1 MSKKT
6 KWLLL
11 ILIVVAIMV
20 VGYLRDFIAIN
31 INYHLQFLDTNAE
44 RSSAHSFFDFLNNYS
59 YQQVYYSKYALTA
72 VFTVL
77 NFGLGYFFLFILY
90 RNILLMKIYA
100 GMYATVMAVAALFF
114 AGGLMLANPED
125 GYRFARI
132 LMGFL
137 QSPVPAAVLALG
149 FPLYQQ
155 SQHH

>member
-1 MSKKT
+1 MNKKV
-6 KWLLL
+6 KWLLI

-59 YQQVYYSKYALTA
+59 YQQVYYSKYALT
-72 VFTVL
+72 VIFTVL
-77 NFGLGYFFLFILY
+77 NFGLGYIFLFVLY
-90 RNILLMKIYA
+90 RNILLMKIYS
-100 GMYATVMAVAALFF
+100 GMYATVLVGAALFF

-155 SQHH
+155 SHHP

>member
-1 MSKKT
+1 MNKKA

-11 ILIVVAIMV
+11 ALIVVAVMV

-31 INYHLQFLDTNAE
+31 INYHLQYLDTNTE
-44 RSSAHSFFDFLNNYS
+44 RSSAHSFFDFLNQYS
-59 YQQVYYSKYALTA
+59 YRQVYYSKYALTA

-77 NFGLGYFFLFILY
+77 NYGLGYLFLRILY
-90 RNILLMKIYA
+90 RNNLLMKIYS
-100 GMYATVMAVAALFF
+100 GLYATVLVAAAVFF
-114 AGGLMLANPED
+114 VVGLLLANPEN

-149 FPLYQQ
+149 YPLFQQ
-155 SQHH
+155 SRQI